1 LGAQD
6 PRLDAGSNV
15 TRRIRKGVGGCQKK
29 QDMGVR
35 ANIEGNAEGGKGSIG
50 ETSTDNEQQGRVLQ
64 AYIVP
69 QIQNCPRGKIV
80 EAYRSLNPDIL
91 LLQDSRTVDQSR
103 LKRS

>member
-69 QIQNCPRGKIV
+69 QIQIV
-80 EAYRSLNPDIL
+80 LEEG
-91 LLQDSRTVDQSR
+91 
-103 LKRS
+103 